1 MYYLLLPPPYSS
13 ILYENPA
20 HNFNGSFILFFHRL
34 LLLLFGDLR
43 SAVLLLFERACVYVC
58 LCVSVCVRV
67 RACVCVCSLPCLA
80 LDCVASHW
88 NRMMKTWTG
97 REKENVCGASVAS
110 RTTSTLVPTHFKS
123 PFHFFSL
130 RFLVRPSFSY

>member
-1 MYYLLLPPPYSS
+1 MILLAVNVVRRWSATIRTFLIDVLPPPPPPYSS

-67 RACVCVCSLPCLA
+67 RACVCVCVHCLA
-80 LDCVASHW
+80 LH
-88 NRMMKTWTG
+88 
-97 REKENVCGASVAS
+97 
-110 RTTSTLVPTHFKS
+110 
-123 PFHFFSL
+123 
-130 RFLVRPSFSY
+130 

>member
-67 RACVCVCSLPCLA
+67 RARVCVCVFIALPCIRLRCIA
-80 LDCVASHW
+80 LESNDEDVD
-88 NRMMKTWTG
+88 
-97 REKENVCGASVAS
+97 
-110 RTTSTLVPTHFKS
+110 RT
-123 PFHFFSL
+123 
-130 RFLVRPSFSY
+130 